1 MVKFGSFNI
10 CPPTSKTSKHDS
22 DTLHYHADLCN
33 VMDII
38 HVPGVLCKYQII
50 TVMLVVIKYALVDNH
65 RQKCEH
71 VHV

>member
-38 HVPGVLCKYQII
+38 HVPGYFVN
-50 TVMLVVIKYALVDNH
+50 VMLVVIKYALVDNH